1 MTSATPGYLEWLH
14 GLAGRYRASQIKAAT
29 AVNSEML
36 KFYWSLGADIVRM
49 EPNQPWG
56 SKFMQH
62 LSEDIRREIP
72 GAGCFSRI
80 NLYYMRWFSEL
91 YCMRPTVP
99 QVGERLPVEA
109 YQLRFPNV
117 AKMLLSFPPRLKA
130 TFTKTRRSPRASPRP
145 RR

>member
-14 GLAGRYRASQIKAAT
+14 GLASRYRASQIKAAT

-62 LSEDIRREIP
+62 ISEDIRREIP
-72 GAGCFSRI
+72 NAGCFSRI
-80 NLYYMRWFSEL
+80 NLYYMRWFFEL
-91 YCMRPTVP
+91 YCTRPPSWGRRDQAT
-99 QVGERLPVEA
+99 
-109 YQLRFPNV
+109 
-117 AKMLLSFPPRLKA
+117 FPPARHLEDLL
-130 TFTKTRRSPRASPRP
+130 
-145 RR
+145 

>member
-14 GLAGRYRASQIKAAT
+14 GLASRYRASQIKAAT

-80 NLYYMRWFSEL
+80 NLYYM
-91 YCMRPTVP
+91 P
-99 QVGERLPVEA
+99 LPSHRHGVNNLVRRRGGLPA
-109 YQLRFPNV
+109 PNV
-117 AKMLLSFPPRLKA
+117 
-130 TFTKTRRSPRASPRP
+130 
-145 RR
+145 